1 MIKFTKLLPT
11 MIVLL
16 IAVGCK
22 SIPTQNPAAKDS
34 SVLAVEMSV
43 KQFLGSKTAS
53 RVHIVRVD
61 KKVNPG
67 QTLISKTPVI
77 ASNWADRGVT
87 YYLNVEPG
95 EYIVVAMEYEVKQQA
110 QETSSATSGNVTVT
124 TSSGGGTTIFTVI
137 TNKETAEKSKTKVA
151 AGQLAYMGSFLID
164 TNKEYAQ
171 ADENQKHYA
180 NILKPGMLT
189 NSGLFGNFF
198 AVDLL
203 GTLVSYTKDDEKV
216 KEFKEDSK
224 KSFAETPWSYLTEK

>member
-1 MIKFTKLLPT
+1 MKFNKILPLMILIF
-11 MIVLL
+11 

-34 SVLAVEMSV
+34 SVLAVEVRV
-43 KQFLGSKTAS
+43 KQFLGSKSAS
-53 RVHIVRVD
+53 RVHVVRVD

-77 ASNWADRGVT
+77 ASNWADRGIT

-95 EYIVVAMEYEVKQQA
+95 EYVVVAFEYEVEQQA
-110 QETSSATSGNVTVT
+110 QQTSSTTSGNVTVT
-124 TSSGGGTTIFTVI
+124 TSSGGGKTIFTVI

-151 AGQLAYMGSFLID
+151 AGQLAYMGSFLVD
-164 TNKEYAQ
+164 TNKEFAQ

-180 NILKPGMLT
+180 NILKPGMLEKT
-189 NSGLFGNFF
+189 GLFGNFF

-203 GTLVSYTKDDEKV
+203 GTLVSHTKDEETL

-224 KSFAETPWSYLTEK
+224 KSFTETPWSYLTEK